1 MLNQI
6 KQRLQSRR
14 HAGRLLAEK
23 MAVLKADRIQ
33 SVVLA
38 IPQGG
43 VPVAHEI
50 SLALDIPLEII
61 FSKRIKHPAHSD
73 QSIGAVSMDEV
84 VLHETIQYIPQ
95 SYVLNQ
101 ITLLQRNL
109 QEQFNRYYGDRSQ
122 KSVKGKTVLLVD
134 DVMRDEDDLIACL
147 HTIERQKPDRLI
159 VAAAVASIK
168 IVNYLEDHQ
177 YEFHYL
183 FTELN
188 PQSKAYTYFPEID
201 EEELD
206 EVLKI
211 RNRSISEKK

>member
-6 KQRLQSRR
+6 KQRLQGRR

-23 MAVLKADRIQ
+23 MASLKGDHAHAL
-33 SVVLA
+33 VLA

-43 VPVAHEI
+43 VPVGHEI
-50 SLALDIPLEII
+50 SLSLNIPLEII
-61 FSKRIKHPAHSD
+61 FSRRIKHPAHSD

-84 VLHETIQYIPQ
+84 VLHETMQYIPQ

-101 ITLLQRNL
+101 IAVLQRSL
-109 QEQFNRYYGDRSQ
+109 HEQFNRYYGDKTQ
-122 KSVKGKTVLLVD
+122 KSVRGKTVLLVD

-147 HTIERQKPDRLI
+147 HTIEKQSPERVI

-188 PQSKAYTYFPEID
+188 SQSKAYTYFPEID
-201 EEELD
+201 EEELN
-206 EVLKI
+206 EVLAT
-211 RNRSISEKK
+211 RNRSIVRKK